1 MRPPLVFPFGAL
13 LLALGFTAPAAAQN
27 SVRVSVGAMQGP
39 AVRHVASS
47 AEAAQLGLERPITIK
62 LGNVPLESALEE
74 IAKRASLTLGYPPDL
89 LPEGRRVSLHLE
101 ARPAREA
108 LADVLRQTGLAV
120 RVLPGGQVTLVRQT
134 DPGPVGNRVQTGT
147 LVGRV
152 TDAASGAALA
162 GANVRLPGTRRGAQ
176 TDADGR
182 YRVEQVPAGTY
193 TIVASRI
200 GYAEQSQQATVV
212 AEQTATVDFAL
223 TLSAVPLDQL
233 VVVGTLMPTEVRAL
247 PAPVSVITAEEIQRR
262 NLPQIDRIFQ
272 GMVPGVV
279 SKISAPGGISSVV
292 MVRGASS
299 LATGISSIKTYID
312 GVPVASP
319 TFLSGIDPNSIER
332 IEVIRGPQAAT
343 LYGPE
348 ALNGVMLIFT
358 RRGKPGGR
366 PELRAKV
373 AAGAIQSNYASGLTP
388 QHDHSVGVSG
398 GTEAFGYALD
408 ASYRATGEWVSEY
421 ASYTPGFSGSVR
433 VHQGPI
439 SVDLSTRFART
450 SYHIP
455 ANPILRDLGY
465 APWMGPQNERLDLQ
479 HQTHGVRVTYAPL
492 PYWEHQLSVGQDFMD
507 YDGQRTAPRLRTPA
521 DTLLTVDSSKR
532 GRVSLAYNSGLRA
545 NLGRGISSMLTL
557 GMDYYRLDGSQ
568 FYQANT
574 TRTRGSLDGTTL
586 YTVRD
591 VTSNTGLFSQLQ
603 LGFSDD
609 LFLTAG
615 LRADRNANFG
625 SDFGAALSPRV
636 GAAYTLPIRGVTIK
650 SRASY
655 GEAIRPP
662 VVGQSTGSSTA
673 AVRILPNPQLAPER
687 QRGWDAGVDVYGGAH
702 TRIGLTRYDQQVV
715 NLIESVLVDA
725 TATPRTQ
732 QSQNVGRIANRG
744 WEFEARTGI
753 GAMRLSG
760 TYSLMTSRI
769 EALSPTYTGSQQVG
783 EQLVGVPKRSGG
795 LEVGLSL
802 GQRTDVAAN
811 LSYRSGWTDLD
822 VLALYGWAYGGTPY
836 RGSLRAYY
844 VGYEPV
850 TKVGLNASHVLT
862 PRLTSFLQIENLMNS
877 SRPELVNGSPIPGR
891 TLMLGARLVH

>member
-1 MRPPLVFPFGAL
+1 M
-13 LLALGFTAPAAAQN
+13 
-27 SVRVSVGAMQGP
+27 
-39 AVRHVASS
+39 
-47 AEAAQLGLERPITIK
+47 
-62 LGNVPLESALEE
+62 PLESALEE
-74 IAKRASLTLGYPPDL
+74 IAKRAGLTLGYPADL
-89 LPEGRRVSLHLE
+89 LPEGTRVSLQVE
-101 ARPAREA
+101 GRTAGEA
-108 LADVLRQTGLAV
+108 LGEVLKHTGLGV
-120 RVLPGGQVTLVRQT
+120 RVLPGGQVTLVRQAS
-134 DPGPVGNRVQTGT
+134 PGPMAIKVQTGT

-152 TDAASGAALA
+152 TDAASGAALQ
-162 GANVRLPGTRRGAQ
+162 GASIRITGMKRGAHSGV
-176 TDADGR
+176 DGR
-182 YRVEQVPAGTY
+182 YRVEQLPAGTH

-200 GYAEQSQQATVV
+200 GYAEQSQQVTIVVEGAAT
-212 AEQTATVDFAL
+212 ADF
-223 TLSAVPLDQL
+223 TLAISAVPLDQL

-262 NLPQIDRIFQ
+262 NLPQIDRVFQ
-272 GMVPGVV
+272 GLVPGAV
-279 SKISAPGGISSVV
+279 SKIGAPGGISSVV

-299 LATGISSIKTYID
+299 LATGVSSIKTYID
-312 GVPVASP
+312 GVEVASP
-319 TFLSGIDPNSIER
+319 SFLSGIDPNSIER

-366 PELRAKV
+366 PELRAKL
-373 AAGAIQSNYASGLTP
+373 AGGVIQSDYASGLTP

-421 ASYTPGFSGSVR
+421 SSYTPGFSGSVR
-433 VHQGPI
+433 VQQGPI
-439 SVDLSTRFART
+439 TVDLSTRFART
-450 SYHIP
+450 AYHIP

-492 PYWEHQLSVGQDFMD
+492 PGWEHQVSVGQDFMD

-521 DTLLTVDSSKR
+521 DTFLTVDSSKR
-532 GRVSLAYNSGLRA
+532 GRVALAYSNGLRA
-545 NLGRGISSMLTL
+545 DLGRGVSSMLTL
-557 GMDYYRLDGSQ
+557 GMDHYRLDGSQ

-574 TRTRGSLDGTTL
+574 TRTRGTLNGSTL

-591 VTSNTGLFSQLQ
+591 VTSNTGIFSQLQ

-615 LRADRNANFG
+615 VRADRNANFG
-625 SDFGAALSPRV
+625 TTFGTAVSPRV
-636 GAAYTLPIRGVTIK
+636 GAAYTLPIRSVTIK
-650 SRASY
+650 TRASY

-662 VVGQSTGSSTA
+662 TISQSTSSATT

-687 QRGWDAGVDVYGGAH
+687 QRGWDAGVDIFASAH
-702 TRIGLTRYDQQVV
+702 TRLGLTRYDQQVID
-715 NLIESVLVDA
+715 LIESVLVDA

-732 QSQNVGRIANRG
+732 QSQNVGRIGNRG
-744 WEFEARTGI
+744 WEFEARTSV

-769 EALSPTYTGSQQVG
+769 EALSPTYTGSQQIG
-783 EQLVGVPKRSGG
+783 EQLVGVPTRSGG
-795 LEVGLSL
+795 LEAGLSL
-802 GQRTDVAAN
+802 GKRTDVAGT

-822 VLALYGWAYGGTPY
+822 VLALYGWVYGGEPY

-850 TKVGLNASHVLT
+850 TKVGLNASHALT
-862 PRLTSFLQIENLMNS
+862 PSLTGFLQIENLLSNL
-877 SRPELVNGSPIPGR
+877 RPELVNSSPLPGR
-891 TLMLGARLVH
+891 TLLLGARLAR